1 MIDMWRRLMTTAE
14 VTHYERVIE
23 RQTSTTAFIPAT
35 DEASNWFS
43 AKFSDV
49 AL

>member
-1 MIDMWRRLMTTAE
+1 MWRRLTTTTD

-35 DEASNWFS
+35 AFI
-43 AKFSDV
+43 A
-49 AL
+49 